1 MKKRGFFILVLVVG
15 LTCTSFGQDFSVLTY
30 NIRFDNPS
38 DGINSWDSR
47 KEWIVSQL
55 NSYRPTVFGTQE
67 GLQHQIDFLD
77 GQLKTYDRIGV
88 GRDDGMEK
96 GEYTAIFFD
105 VTKVK
110 LLKSDTFWLSNTP
123 QKPSKGWDA
132 AIKRICTYGLFK
144 DLKSGHR
151 FLVFN
156 THFDHVGVV
165 ARLESSRLILSK
177 IKDLNH
183 SQLPVIL
190 MGDFNLE
197 PNSPGIQLISG
208 KLEDSHQA
216 AGTNSHGPRGTF
228 NGFEMQ
234 KDVTRRIDYIF
245 FDPSGFKIL
254 KSNIVNESKEG
265 RYPSDHFPVYA
276 EFEFK

>member
-1 MKKRGFFILVLVVG
+1 MKKRGFFILVLLVG
-15 LTCTSFGQDFSVLTY
+15 LTCTSFGQDLSVLTY

-47 KEWIVSQL
+47 KKWVVSQL
-55 NSYRPTVFGTQE
+55 TSYHPTVFGTQE

-77 GQLKTYDRIGV
+77 DQLKTYDHIGV

-105 VTKVK
+105 VTEVK

-132 AIKRICTYGLFK
+132 AIKRICTYGLFQ

-156 THFDHVGVV
+156 THFDHVGEV
-165 ARLESSRLILSK
+165 ARLESAKLILSK
-177 IKDLNH
+177 MELLNPDK
-183 SQLPVIL
+183 LPVLL

-197 PNSPGIQLISG
+197 PNSEGIGLIV
-208 KLEDSHQA
+208 KELKDVYDVTPLE
-216 AGTNSHGPRGTF
+216 AGGVQGTF
-228 NGFEMQ
+228 NGFDTQ
-234 KDVTRRIDYIF
+234 KPVTRRIDYIF
-245 FDPSGFKIL
+245 FGVSELEALNCKI
-254 KSNIVNESKEG
+254 INESIEG